1 MQCLTHFLFQ
11 MDIGAGLSARMDSTN
26 GHRFVVRQIEDN
38 EVLYQFTAR
47 AGSSSIHITP
57 PIQKENL
64 APSGTTGRVHPL
76 VTLMHGRKSTSVGAK
91 FKSLSS
97 RTLDMYWE
105 DGKDGVPQGTLR
117 SGRESTTNTYE
128 GHVFYFTEHNKKS
141 NEVARV
147 HIFQNQVFFQSG

>member
-1 MQCLTHFLFQ
+1 
-11 MDIGAGLSARMDSTN
+11 MDVGPGLSARMDSTS
-26 GHRFVVRQIEDN
+26 GHRFVARQLTDN
-38 EVLYQFTAR
+38 QVLHRFTAR
-47 AGSSSIHITP
+47 AGSSSIRIAP
-57 PIQKENL
+57 PAQAS
-64 APSGTTGRVHPL
+64 APASTGPGRVHPL

-105 DGKDGVPQGTLR
+105 DGRDGVPQGTLR

-147 HIFQNQVFFQSG
+147 HIFQNQVIFVPILSYVRL